1 MPLLEVLYI
10 KQVQYKFTLHTF
22 YKHSNSSWRSL
33 ITFSVALLHPKMW
46 K

>member
-22 YKHSNSSWRSL
+22 YTQSNSAD
-33 ITFSVALLHPKMW
+33 VHLLHSVLRYFFQKC
-46 K
+46 